1 MSVILRLLVRLKR
14 FYSENKRESE
24 FHRYLREQHPD
35 VYNAVITKKMDANT
49 AYKWC
54 SKDCGEN
61 SDLSHKLQEF
71 INKENGNFK
80 DGSWSLEEEQIF
92 VRELLKII
100 SRYKT
105 ASLIITTLNK
115 SILKLKSEVDSLEI
129 DKFNLENTIS
139 GLVRVGPVDNIIL
152 LTPVPDNIEQ
162 DSISTEAVDGDG
174 VGCTLQISNGQV
186 TVDNKGTGYK
196 ANDIISFELVL
207 AASALSHVNMG
218 IKALL
223 QYSNQGNQS
232 VVAKYYI
239 KIQNIQV
246 AAAFTTKIALDELLF
261 EVPIWA
267 RMYNNMP
274 KDEFDINKL
283 IDLKEAIEKYDV
295 HY

>member
-1 MSVILRLLVRLKR
+1 
-14 FYSENKRESE
+14 
-24 FHRYLREQHPD
+24 
-35 VYNAVITKKMDANT
+35 
-49 AYKWC
+49 
-54 SKDCGEN
+54 
-61 SDLSHKLQEF
+61 
-71 INKENGNFK
+71 
-80 DGSWSLEEEQIF
+80 
-92 VRELLKII
+92 
-100 SRYKT
+100 
-105 ASLIITTLNK
+105 
-115 SILKLKSEVDSLEI
+115 
-129 DKFNLENTIS
+129 
-139 GLVRVGPVDNIIL
+139 
-152 LTPVPDNIEQ
+152 
-162 DSISTEAVDGDG
+162 
-174 VGCTLQISNGQV
+174 
-186 TVDNKGTGYK
+186 
-196 ANDIISFELVL
+196 
-207 AASALSHVNMG
+207 MG